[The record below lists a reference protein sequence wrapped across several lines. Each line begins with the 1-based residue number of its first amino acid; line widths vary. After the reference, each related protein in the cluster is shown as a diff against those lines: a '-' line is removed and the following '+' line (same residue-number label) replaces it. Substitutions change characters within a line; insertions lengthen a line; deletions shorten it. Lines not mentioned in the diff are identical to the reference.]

1 MAKNPRGRR
10 GLPKKKPIGPMQTA
24 GRAVDNF
31 GKTVAGNYRGA
42 AKGVQQAA
50 KATKNAAVA
59 GYQATKAG
67 YQAASKK
74 VGQVAKRYG
83 TGDFRPEA
91 KAIKSGANY
100 VRKQERKGQMM
111 IGDYVTGANSKGKS
125 ALFGKLSTQARVNAG
140 RGTTYGGAAL
150 LGSAYAAG
158 RGAFSGWTE
167 SKNKAKGEGYST
179 GGGY

>member
-1 MAKNPRGRR
+1 MR
-10 GLPKKKPIGPMQTA
+10 KKQKPIGPMQTA

-42 AKGVQQAA
+42 AKGVTQAA

-100 VRKQERKGQMM
+100 ARKQERKGATM
-111 IGDYVTGANSKGKS
+111 IGDFVTSANSKGKS
-125 ALFGKLSTQARVNAG
+125 PLFGKMSANTRANIG
-140 RGTTYGGAAL
+140 RGVTYGAAAL
-150 LGSAYAAG
+150 SGGAYATG